1 MNTKK
6 FLWIFSLLAI
16 IVMMVLQLK
25 KNKEITVHKV
35 YHYDKSAPISIHV
48 DTLKLQWLNNKTS
61 FTGIFNPNHESK
73 ISADVPGKIVS
84 VFVDEGSVVKKGQ
97 PLLQQDK
104 SDFELQLKQ
113 VEVNIKGLEDDVRR
127 YSVLKKAD
135 AVQGVKLEKAQLGLQ
150 AAKIQKAILQDKINK
165 TTVRAPFNGIIT
177 MKFREKG
184 EYAAP
189 GMPLFQLVDISSLK
203 FTINVSENEVI
214 LFKKGKEFPVVANVY
229 PQDQLIGK
237 VTTVSSESNKM
248 SHDFPVLFAVKNTPD
263 LKVKA
268 GMFGNVYIKREAN
281 KQHIII
287 EASSIVGS
295 NIHPQVYVVKN
306 GKAWLHDIVISG
318 RFKNKAIVSKGLNPG
333 DVIVTTGFIN
343 LFDGA
348 NVIIKK

>member
-6 FLWIFSLLAI
+6 LLWIFSLVAI
-16 IVMMVLQLK
+16 IVIMVLQLK
-25 KNKEITVHKV
+25 KNKEVTLHKI

-48 DTLKLQWLNNKTS
+48 DTLKLQQLNNKTS
-61 FTGIFNPNHESK
+61 FTGIFNPNRETK
-73 ISADVPGKIVS
+73 ISADVPGKIIS
-84 VFVDEGSVVKKGQ
+84 VLVDEGSVVKKGD
-97 PLLQQDK
+97 PLIQQDK
-104 SDFELQLKQ
+104 SDFQLQLEQ
-113 VEVNIKGLEDDVRR
+113 VEVSIKGLEDDVRR

-165 TTVRAPFNGIIT
+165 TTIRAPFSGIIT

-189 GMPLFQLVDISSLK
+189 GMPLLQLVNISTFK

-214 LFKKGKEFPVVANVY
+214 LFQTGKEYPVVANVY
-229 PQDQLIGK
+229 PQDRLTGK
-237 VTTVSSESNKM
+237 VTSVGSESNKM
-248 SHDFPVLFAVKNTPD
+248 SHDFPVLFTVKNTPD

-268 GMFGNVYIKREAN
+268 GMFGNVYVKRERN
-281 KQHIII
+281 NQHIII

-295 NIHPQVYVVKN
+295 NIPPQVYIVKN
-306 GKAWLHDIVISG
+306 GKAWLHTIVIAS
-318 RFKNKAIVSKGLNPG
+318 RFKNSAVISKGLSPN
-333 DVIVTTGFIN
+333 DIVVTSGFIN
-343 LFDGA
+343 LFNGA